1 MKSLFNK
8 RISLLLILTFLFA
21 LTSCGGSDGTDM
33 SFIYP
38 IPSEPSTLDPQVC
51 SDTAA
56 LTAATNLYEGLV
68 RIGSDG
74 AVIPGAAEK
83 MDVSD
88 NGLIYTFKLRS
99 GLKWH
104 LIDNFTDILGESFED
119 SFDASLT
126 SRDFVFGLRRALS
139 PATSSPEA
147 SSLYVIKNAEA
158 VRDGKLPV
166 TSLGVTARD
175 ERTLVITL
183 SSPCVDFL
191 SLLAQPVSMPCSEAF
206 FNACKGKYGKG
217 LGYTMCN
224 GPFYLSKWNGGSS
237 LLLKRNPDYVGN
249 SDVLPYS
256 VTLAINPDESGYV
269 KMVTEGKCDAAFATA
284 GNALPP
290 DSSGLNVTEYKN
302 TVRGICFN
310 CGDEVLSNLY
320 IRLALCASFDRSQ
333 LGISES
339 FTTAAGLLPSC
350 CRTGGENYRE
360 KAGSTDFVAYNDEKA
375 SAYWNTGLNALGLS
389 SVKLTVLCS
398 AENEKIAR
406 RLLQYWQQSFGISIG
421 ATAEIV
427 EPADLQKA
435 VSDGNYQIALAP
447 VTASSVSAA
456 ASLSEYSPESG
467 KNIFGYVSET
477 YGGIV
482 SQAFRAGSSS
492 SAAEGC
498 RTAESF
504 LMQNGVVY
512 PFYETS
518 EYLVFAENVSGIYA
532 NPTGNSVCFASA
544 VKTD

>member
-1 MKSLFNK
+1 MKPIFRKL
-8 RISLLLILTFLFA
+8 ISLMLTLTFLLA
-21 LTSCGGSDGTDM
+21 LTSCGGSDGTGM
-33 SFIYP
+33 SFVYP

-51 SDTAA
+51 SDSAA
-56 LTAATNLYEGLV
+56 LTAVTNLYEGLV

-83 MDVSD
+83 MKVSD
-88 NGLIYTFKLRS
+88 NGLVYTFRLRS

-104 LIDNFTDILGESFED
+104 LIDNFSGILGETFKE

-158 VRDGKLPV
+158 VREGRLPV
-166 TSLGVTARD
+166 TSLGVAAPD

-217 LGYTMCN
+217 LEYTMCN

-237 LLLKRNPDYVGN
+237 LLLKRNPDYVGG

-256 VTLAINPDESGYV
+256 VTLSVYPDESGYV
-269 KMVTEGKCDAAFATA
+269 KAVAEGRYDAAFAGAGTA
-284 GNALPP
+284 L
-290 DSSGLNVTEYKN
+290 SSGFNGMNVAEYKN
-302 TVRGICFN
+302 TVYSLCFN
-310 CGDEVLSNLY
+310 CADETLSNLY
-320 IRLALCASFDRSQ
+320 IRLALCSSFDRSQ

-339 FTTAAGLLPSC
+339 FAAASGLLPSC
-350 CRTGGENYRE
+350 CRTGGESYRE
-360 KAGSTDFVAYNDEKA
+360 RAGSADFVAYNSEKA
-375 SAYWNTGLNALGLS
+375 SSYWNTGLTSLGQS

-398 AENEKIAR
+398 SENEKTVL
-406 RLLQYWQQSFGISIG
+406 RLLQFWQQSFGISVTV
-421 ATAEIV
+421 TAQVV
-427 EPADLQKA
+427 EPVDLQKA
-435 VSDGNYQIALAP
+435 VAGGNYQIALAP

-456 ASLSEYSPESG
+456 ASLTEYSPESG
-467 KNIFGYVSET
+467 KNIFGFFSDA
-477 YGGIV
+477 YGNIV
-482 SQAFRAGSSS
+482 HSAFRAGSSS

-512 PFYETS
+512 PFYEIS
-518 EYLVFAENVSGIYA
+518 EHLVFAGNVSGIYA
-532 NPTGNSVCFASA
+532 NPAGTSVCFASA
-544 VKTD
+544 VKKD